1 MNVKLGTK
9 IFGGFGMLLALLA
22 IVSSVGLGALLMV
35 VNNRHKAD
43 IADEQ
48 LRTILEARRHEKNFV
63 IRGNDEYVE
72 KVDALVADLRK
83 KAEQSESQ
91 ADSEGERK
99 LLGQT
104 LKELNKYITG
114 FHEYV
119 DSKKTQNGALA
130 DMEAKSIAALL
141 EVESILADQK
151 SQLDGLLKKTGD
163 SGSNEEISDRRGKME
178 DANRIAKLLL
188 EAGSF
193 EKEYV
198 ASGDKKHKAEVEK
211 RMAKLLDIAG
221 DLRSKFRHQTNIT
234 QADKVSASIGAYSEA
249 LSRLAELVE
258 TKAAADQKVVNSAK
272 AVQEIG
278 EKAKTMYM
286 SAMELNI
293 NLARFV
299 MLTGVGLSLL
309 IGMFLCFFLTRAITK
324 PLKAVIDGL
333 LCGAEQVA
341 SAAGQISATSHNVAE
356 GASQQAAAIEET
368 SATLEEMS
376 SRTGQSAENASQANA
391 LMSEMKATVTEASDS
406 MTRLK
411 ASMEEISKASEQTSK
426 IIKTIDEIA
435 FQTNLLAL
443 NAAVEA
449 ARAGE
454 AGAGFAVVAD
464 EVRNLAMRAAEAAN
478 NTAQLIQSTVLK
490 INDGSMM
497 VEKTG
502 KDFSRVVD
510 GSVKMAEFAG
520 EIAAASNEQ
529 AQGIGQI
536 AKAVSEMDKVVQ
548 QSGAN
553 AEQSAATAEEM
564 SAQAEQMEDFVLD
577 LEMMVNGCSK
587 KQVADKRKN
596 DLSAAGVPSFR
607 KNRETIRGGGA
618 SIESAPVNR
627 IRFDGNGAY
636 IGDKKQAPE
645 QIIPFEEKEFD
656 F

>member
-1 MNVKLGTK
+1 MLEKILNVKLGTK

-151 SQLDGLLKKTGD
+151 SQLDGLLKKTAD

-258 TKAAADQKVVNSAK
+258 QRR
-272 AVQEIG
+272 QP
-278 EKAKTMYM
+278 
-286 SAMELNI
+286 
-293 NLARFV
+293 
-299 MLTGVGLSLL
+299 
-309 IGMFLCFFLTRAITK
+309 TRKWSI
-324 PLKAVIDGL
+324 PP
-333 LCGAEQVA
+333 
-341 SAAGQISATSHNVAE
+341 
-356 GASQQAAAIEET
+356 
-368 SATLEEMS
+368 
-376 SRTGQSAENASQANA
+376 R
-391 LMSEMKATVTEASDS
+391 
-406 MTRLK
+406 
-411 ASMEEISKASEQTSK
+411 
-426 IIKTIDEIA
+426 
-435 FQTNLLAL
+435 
-443 NAAVEA
+443 
-449 ARAGE
+449 
-454 AGAGFAVVAD
+454 
-464 EVRNLAMRAAEAAN
+464 
-478 NTAQLIQSTVLK
+478 
-490 INDGSMM
+490 
-497 VEKTG
+497 
-502 KDFSRVVD
+502 
-510 GSVKMAEFAG
+510 
-520 EIAAASNEQ
+520 
-529 AQGIGQI
+529 
-536 AKAVSEMDKVVQ
+536 
-548 QSGAN
+548 
-553 AEQSAATAEEM
+553 
-564 SAQAEQMEDFVLD
+564 
-577 LEMMVNGCSK
+577 
-587 KQVADKRKN
+587 
-596 DLSAAGVPSFR
+596 PFR
-607 KNRETIRGGGA
+607 K
-618 SIESAPVNR
+618 SARRQKPCT
-627 IRFDGNGAY
+627 
-636 IGDKKQAPE
+636 
-645 QIIPFEEKEFD
+645 
-656 F
+656 